1 MSTPRLRSGD
11 TWFAVL
17 PGEVACACVQI
28 DEITRKTVALRREPD
43 LGSGRNNDAARYVKA
58 EVRWVERV
66 P

>member
-1 MSTPRLRSGD
+1 MSSPRLRPGD

-43 LGSGRNNDAARYVKA
+43 LGSRKNDAARYAKA
-58 EVRWVERV
+58 DVRFVERV
-66 P
+66 L

>member
-1 MSTPRLRSGD
+1 MSSPRLRPGD

-17 PGEVACACVQI
+17 PGEVICACVQI

-43 LGSGRNNDAARYVKA
+43 LGSGRNNDAARYAK
-58 EVRWVERV
+58 EDVRFVEKV